1 MASERQQRQGRPGD
15 SEERDA
21 QAGGEG
27 ETASHVAAKRL
38 SRQRGRRLL
47 RARGLT
53 DPQGHLH
60 AACSCPYKTF
70 CRLGVRKGEVAR
82 RRQTGLALGS
92 RRLEA
97 EQEHSCSSSLQGA
110 IEVRCLPLALA
121 AVGPAGWKISVRR
134 RKEGGLVPGAVG
146 GGSVSSYLPSA
157 AVPGLPEE
165 PSACSG
171 SGAISIRV
179 TFVPWSC
186 FLHAQMVQSP
196 RCPLVS

>member
-1 MASERQQRQGRPGD
+1 MAFERQQRQGRPGH

-27 ETASHVAAKRL
+27 ETASHVAAKRP
-38 SRQRGRRLL
+38 SREREAGGFSVPEGSLTPRDTFTQHAAAPVKPSVGLEHARARLHTGGRR
-47 RARGLT
+47 
-53 DPQGHLH
+53 
-60 AACSCPYKTF
+60 
-70 CRLGVRKGEVAR
+70 V
-82 RRQTGLALGS
+82 
-92 RRLEA
+92 
-97 EQEHSCSSSLQGA
+97 CSSSLQGA
-110 IEVRCLPLALA
+110 IEVRCLPPALA

-134 RKEGGLVPGAVG
+134 RKEGGLVPGAVS
-146 GGSVSSYLPSA
+146 GGSVSSYLPST

-171 SGAISIRV
+171 SGAVSIRV

-196 RCPLVS
+196 HCPLVS